1 MVMKLEIPTI
11 VLIVVV
17 LVVGLLMDSKRPRLT
32 MKQADR
38 AIFDGK

>member
-1 MVMKLEIPTI
+1 MKLEIPTI

-17 LVVGLLMDSKRPRLT
+17 LVVGLLMDSKRHRLT
-32 MKQADR
+32 MKQVDR